1 MTSYSAA
8 WLIYAISA
16 AGALLALSRLMSYR
30 YLKPLRMPILL
41 LSAAIVLM
49 PVHMPERPGWYAP
62 AVMGAGIQL
71 LDEGAEAMWAMLESP
86 VFVGLFL
93 VALWGAWRLMRYAFR
108 RRNRNATPPLS
119 EAPVQEPD
127 HEV

>member
-1 MTSYSAA
+1 MTSYGAA
-8 WLIYAISA
+8 WLVYTVSA
-16 AGALLALSRLMSYR
+16 AGALLALHRLMSYR
-30 YLKPLRMPILL
+30 YLKPLRIPVLL
-41 LSAAIVLM
+41 LSAAIILM

-71 LDEGAEAMWAMLESP
+71 LDEGAEAMWALLESP

-93 VALWGAWRLMRYAFR
+93 VALWGVGCLIRYALKR
-108 RRNRNATPPLS
+108 RKTASPIN
-119 EAPVQEPD
+119 EEPVQEPK